1 MTDKQI
7 ELIKKQIS
15 KLEDKDFDLD
25 AWKSSTT
32 VILGRIFGDSYQ
44 GVKAIEKIKFDSGG
58 WAIGDASHFWD
69 NMTSCKKQG
78 KDILEACI
86 TELETFGQPEQKKTD
101 NSGININLTQ
111 NQNQTVNINL
121 LISALED
128 ELTVSQLREVN
139 DLMKIDEPK
148 SEKKRKII
156 DKTKSF
162 GSDVASNIL
171 ANILT
176 NPNIWG

>member
-1 MTDKQI
+1 M
-7 ELIKKQIS
+7 LFRS
-15 KLEDKDFDLD
+15 
-25 AWKSSTT
+25 
-32 VILGRIFGDSYQ
+32 
-44 GVKAIEKIKFDSGG
+44 
-58 WAIGDASHFWD
+58 
-69 NMTSCKKQG
+69 
-78 KDILEACI
+78 
-86 TELETFGQPEQKKTD
+86 KTD

-156 DKTKSF
+156 DKIKSF

>member
-1 MTDKQI
+1 MTNKGI
-7 ELIKKQIS
+7 ELIHNQIS
-15 KLEDKDFDLD
+15 RLDDKDFDLD

-32 VILGRIFGDSYQ
+32 IILGRIFGDTYQ
-44 GVKAIEKIKFDSGG
+44 GIKEIEKINFDSGG
-58 WAIGDASHFWD
+58 WSIGEASHYWD
-69 NMTSCKKQG
+69 NLTSCKKQG
-78 KDILEACI
+78 KDILQACI
-86 TELETFGQPEQKKTD
+86 TELEIFGQPEKKKNY

-121 LISALED
+121 LISALKD
-128 ELTVSQLREVN
+128 ELTVSQLSEVN
-139 DLMKIDEPK
+139 DLMRADEPS

-156 DKTKSF
+156 KKIKSF
-162 GSDVASNIL
+162 GGDVASNIL

>member
-1 MTDKQI
+1 MIEKQI
-7 ELIKKQIS
+7 ELLKKQVS
-15 KLEDKDFDLD
+15 KLDDKGFDLD
-25 AWKSSTT
+25 AWKSSTI
-32 VILGRIFGDSYQ
+32 VILGRIFGETYQ
-44 GVKAIEKIKFDSGG
+44 GIKEIEKIKFTGG
-58 WAIGDASHFWD
+58 SLTTGKTSFFYN
-69 NMTSCKKQG
+69 NMTSCQKQC
-78 KDILEACI
+78 KDTLEACI

-111 NQNQTVNINL
+111 NQNQTVIISL

-139 DLMKIDEPK
+139 DLMKVDEPK

-156 DKTKSF
+156 EKIKSF
-162 GSDVASNIL
+162 GSDVASNTL